1 MSSKI
6 KKMSVKKVK
15 PDNSVNIVLTL
26 IVIAIFIV
34 ALVGLY
40 YAYKHYTDYSVSG
53 KLTKMLINKIYDAKK
68 HKHIS
73 SNSLPPSSQGHE
85 FNINF
90 WMFISDY
97 AYHYN
102 KPKIILNRTLGNNN
116 SFTVQL
122 DAKINS
128 LSVIVYTNQPLVQTS
143 LSLPQ
148 IDGFQNPT
156 SSVYRTTTST
166 TASTTTGFITHPE
179 KVTIRNIEIQRWNNV
194 NISLINNYLN
204 IFIDGE
210 LRQNY
215 LFKGLSHI
223 NHTSLDVCPDG
234 GFNGYLDRVSYTN
247 KSLSKDEIMDIYKKG
262 PSESKKI

>member
-6 KKMSVKKVK
+6 KKGSVKKIK
-15 PDNSVNIVLTL
+15 SNPVNIVLTL
-26 IVIAIFIV
+26 IVITIFIV

-53 KLTKMLINKIYDAKK
+53 KLTKMLIKNIYDAKK

-73 SNSLPPSSQGHE
+73 SSKLPPSSQGHE

-97 AYHYN
+97 NYHYN
-102 KPKIILNRTLGNNN
+102 QPKIILKRTIGDNNN
-116 SFTVQL
+116 SFIVQL
-122 DAKINS
+122 DAKVNS
-128 LSVIVYTNQPLVQTS
+128 LSVIVYTNNLLEPNS
-143 LSLPQ
+143 LTLNQ
-148 IDGFQNPT
+148 IDGFQNSTAGVP
-156 SSVYRTTTST
+156 STTS
-166 TASTTTGFITHPE
+166 GITHPE
-179 KVTIRNIEIQRWNNV
+179 KITIHNIEIQRWNNV

-215 LFKGLSHI
+215 LLKGASHI
-223 NHTSLDVCPDG
+223 NHTNLDICPNG
-234 GFNGYLDRVSYTN
+234 GFNGFLDSLSYTN
-247 KSLSKDEIMDIYKKG
+247 KSLSKDEIMNIYKKG
-262 PSESKKI
+262 PSDSKKI